1 MALLGALG
9 VLILAAC
16 GLAALRSKRI
26 SHTSRE
32 VDFSIK

>member
-9 VLILAAC
+9 VLILAAF
-16 GLAALRSKRI
+16 GLAVLRSKRI
-26 SHTSRE
+26 DHTSKS